1 MRSEPRSL
9 NSSNL
14 SWSSRPILSTKSL
27 IVQVGRC
34 VLDVIK
40 IFFLIL
46 FVKTFTCGKTLTFYE
61 QALWQRPATASLR
74 HGSRTPQE
82 VWEHRTGSLG
92 LKLYVADVILR
103 SSVCSLFASS
113 LFIECNESNLKFP
126 FSSDSRA
133 SFLRRFFVFLC
144 TPSRSSASRG
154 TAWSS

>member
-1 MRSEPRSL
+1 LIDAFST
-9 NSSNL
+9 SS
-14 SWSSRPILSTKSL
+14 
-27 IVQVGRC
+27 
-34 VLDVIK
+34 K

-46 FVKTFTCGKTLTFYE
+46 FVKTFTCDKTFTFYE

-92 LKLYVADVILR
+92 LKLYVADVR
-103 SSVCSLFASS
+103 SSVCSVFASPS
-113 LFIECNESNLKFP
+113 VIEFNESNLNFP